1 MTGFLTSFADQ
12 AVILPLILAVGIVLA
27 ALGWRRGALAWTG
40 TIVAAFG
47 LILALKLVAFA
58 CGPPLLR
65 SPSGHTAAAAIV
77 TGGLAAALVGAAGWR
92 TVVAA
97 AAIGGSLIG
106 LSRVLL
112 GVHTVPE
119 VVIGGA
125 IGVAGALIL
134 ARLAGDPPP
143 RARLSWLLAV
153 VLGVVV
159 LFHGWRLNAEPRIHL
174 AALGLAHGWHVCR
187 GR

>member
-1 MTGFLTSFADQ
+1 MADFLTSFADQ
-12 AVILPLILAVGIVLA
+12 AVVLPLILAVGVVLA

-40 TIVAAFG
+40 TIAAVFG
-47 LILALKLVAFA
+47 LILVFKLVAFA

-77 TGGLAAALVGAAGWR
+77 TGGLAAALGRALGWR
-92 TVVAA
+92 AVLAAAIAGA
-97 AAIGGSLIG
+97 AAIGA
-106 LSRVLL
+106 SRVLL
-112 GVHTVPE
+112 GMHTVPE
-119 VVIGGA
+119 VAAGGVIG
-125 IGVAGALIL
+125 IGGALIL

-174 AALGLAHGWHVCR
+174 AALDLAHSWHVCR

>member
-1 MTGFLTSFADQ
+1 MSGFLTSFADQ
-12 AVILPLILAVGIVLA
+12 AVVLPLILAVGVVLA
-27 ALGWRRGALAWTG
+27 VLGWRRGALAWVG
-40 TIVAAFG
+40 TIGVTFG
-47 LILALKLVAFA
+47 LVLGLKLLAFA

-77 TGGLAAALVGAAGWR
+77 AGGLAAALGWAPGWR
-92 TVVAA
+92 AVLVWAS
-97 AAIGGSLIG
+97 IGGALIG
-106 LSRVLL
+106 ASRLLL

-119 VVIGGA
+119 VLVGGA
-125 IGVAGALIL
+125 IGVTGALIL

-153 VLGVVV
+153 VLGVIV
-159 LFHGWRLNAEPRIHL
+159 LFHGWRLDAEPRIHL
-174 AALGLAHGWHVCR
+174 AALDLAHGWHVCR

>member
-12 AVILPLILAVGIVLA
+12 AMVLPLILAVGIVLA
-27 ALGWRRGALAWTG
+27 VLGWRRGALAWIG
-40 TIVAAFG
+40 TIAAAFG
-47 LILALKLVAFA
+47 LILVLKLLAFA
-58 CGPPLLR
+58 CGPPILR

-77 TGGLAAALVGAAGWR
+77 MGGLAAALGWASGWR
-92 TVVAA
+92 AVLAA
-97 AAIGGSLIG
+97 AAIGGCLIG
-106 LSRVLL
+106 ASRVAL
-112 GVHTVPE
+112 GMHTVPE
-119 VVIGGA
+119 AVAGGVVGIG
-125 IGVAGALIL
+125 GALIL

-153 VLGVVV
+153 VLGVAV

-174 AALGLAHGWHVCR
+174 ASLDIAHSWHVCR